1 MSEIVRMHAV
11 VRGRVQGV
19 GFRDAT
25 WREGR
30 RLGLRGWVRN
40 LLEGS
45 VEVLAEGP
53 KNALEQLETFLRVG
67 PRMANVTGIDVFWE
81 KPPTSREAAHVSRPL
96 TSRESSHDHHG
107 QQHHGATDDLDA
119 FTIL

>member
-1 MSEIVRMHAV
+1 MKEIVRMHAV

-40 LLEGS
+40 LLEGT
-45 VEVLAEGP
+45 VEVLADGP
-53 KNALEQLETFLRVG
+53 KNALEELETFLRVG
-67 PRMANVTGIDVFWE
+67 PRMANVTGVDVSWE
-81 KPPTSREAAHVSRPL
+81 KAPTEREDPHVPCPL
-96 TSRESSHDHHG
+96 TSETPRVQA
-107 QQHHGATDDLDA
+107 QQDDRAIDDLEA
-119 FTIL
+119 FTIR